1 MDVLRWILVAGTGRQ
16 QGLNGPTALLAG
28 AFGKALAEQGFGLV
42 VGGWPGVDYLV
53 AQGFAR
59 ALEGTG
65 RALSDYLIQV
75 VAEQRPAVY
84 PAHASYPD
92 FRGGYIIPVATGA
105 REWIEAL
112 KYADAVLLLGGEGGT
127 RETFWY
133 ATQEQRP
140 VFPIPAT
147 GGDAAAVFADCVER
161 WELFPYQGFT
171 QEAFRTALARPADD
185 AGSARQL
192 VLVVLELLQVQF
204 TTRAETR
211 PPLFISYAHE
221 DREWLLKLRGA
232 LRPLEHRAQLA
243 VWDDHRLR
251 AGDLYQRDIEAAIA
265 QAPVAILIVSDDFFA
280 SSFIQQY
287 ELPQIL
293 ARMRAGACKV
303 LWLLVGGTGWTT
315 SPLHDILSLNDVEL
329 PLAALSPARQQDA
342 LIMLRKSVAA
352 AIG

>member
-1 MDVLRWILVAGTGRQ
+1 MDVLRWVLVAGTGRQ
-16 QGLNGPTALLAG
+16 QGLGEAVALLAT
-28 AFGKALAEQGFGLV
+28 AFGQALAEQGFGLV

-75 VAEQRPAVY
+75 VAEQRPTVY
-84 PAHASYPD
+84 PAHAAYPD

-112 KYADAVLLLGGEGGT
+112 KYADAVVLLGGEGGT

-140 VFPIPAT
+140 VFPIACT

-171 QEAFRTALARPADD
+171 QSDFADTLAQPADD
-185 AGSARQL
+185 TGLAQQL
-192 VLVVLELLQVQF
+192 VLGVLALLQAQF
-204 TTRAETR
+204 APKAETR
-211 PPLFISYAHE
+211 APVFISYAHE
-221 DREWLLKLRGA
+221 DKPWLLKLRGA

-243 VWDDHRLR
+243 VWDDHRLQ
-251 AGDLYQRDIEAAIA
+251 AGDLYRQDTEAAIA
-265 QAPVAILIVSDDFFA
+265 RAPVAIILVSDDFFA

-287 ELPQIL
+287 ELPNIL
-293 ARMRAGACKV
+293 SRMRNGTCKV
-303 LWLLVGGTGWTT
+303 LWLLIDGTHWNT
-315 SPLHDILSLNDVEL
+315 SPLHDILSLNDVET
-329 PLAALSPARQQDA
+329 PLATLSPAQQQDA
-342 LIMLRKSVAA
+342 LIMLRRSVAA